1 MKKRSRM
8 LAFMIRVV
16 LFIAILVGGTFAA
29 LMAGETRG
37 LALADLSDASV
48 QTVAPAAGNVLFAS
62 VADGPQQ
69 AGIYRSDNNGYTWQE
84 VSPGP
89 GVPVSA
95 LAVQP
100 DNSDVLYAGSPGGPL
115 ESTTNLWFSD
125 NGGQTWRKSVLGLPA
140 NPEGVVPDVTV
151 LATDPN
157 QPAVLY
163 VGTGG
168 QGVYRFH
175 NNDGYEL
182 IGDVALYNAHVKSLV
197 VDTESRVYALTN
209 KGLFVTGGDKWQQVE
224 TPELLV
230 SLAVSTSNPK
240 LLYVGGASSGVY
252 RSRDGGQ
259 SWEAANEGLGLA
271 PGAALRITALA
282 VDEQNPEH
290 VVVATAYGLGS
301 QLAPAGLYESYAGGS
316 NWQKLADL
324 EEMVTALAVEQG
336 GVYATTSRG
345 LVRYG
350 ETETAAAPAGS
361 APGLDLQ
368 PLANP
373 NVTQVVILAL
383 TVLLAGLVLLGRME
397 WLLKLRRA
405 ELGQSAPS

>member
-1 MKKRSRM
+1 MKKRSPV
-8 LAFMIRVV
+8 LAFIIRVV
-16 LFIAILVGGTFAA
+16 LFIAILVAGTFAA
-29 LMAGETRG
+29 LMVGETRG

-48 QTVAPAAGNVLFAS
+48 QTVAPAGENVLYAS

-95 LAVQP
+95 LAAQP
-100 DNSDVLYAGSPGGPL
+100 DNSNVLYAGSPGGPV
-115 ESTTNLWFSD
+115 ESTINLWFSD
-125 NGGQTWRKSVLGLPA
+125 NGGETWRKSVLGLPA
-140 NPEGVVPDVTV
+140 NPDGIVPDVTV

-163 VGTGG
+163 VGTAG

-182 IGDVALYNAHVKSLV
+182 IGDVELYNAHVKSLV
-197 VDTESRVYALTN
+197 VDAESRVYALTN
-209 KGLFVTGGDKWQQVE
+209 KGLFVTGGETWQQVE
-224 TPELLV
+224 TPELPV
-230 SLAVSTSNPK
+230 SLTVSTSNPS

-259 SWEAANEGLGLA
+259 SWEAANTGLGLM

-290 VVVATAYGLGS
+290 VAVATAYGLGS
-301 QLAPAGLYESYAGGS
+301 QLAPAGLYESYAGGN

-324 EEMVTALAVEQG
+324 EEIVTTLDVDQG
-336 GVYATTSRG
+336 TVYATTSRG

-350 ETETAAAPAGS
+350 EAEEVAAPPASGRAS
-361 APGLDLQ
+361 GLDLQ
-368 PLANP
+368 PLADP

-383 TVLLAGLVLLGRME
+383 TVLLAGLVLLGRIE
-397 WLLKLRRA
+397 WLLKLRR
-405 ELGQSAPS
+405 EFGRTPS

>member
-1 MKKRSRM
+1 
-8 LAFMIRVV
+8 
-16 LFIAILVGGTFAA
+16 
-29 LMAGETRG
+29 
-37 LALADLSDASV
+37 
-48 QTVAPAAGNVLFAS
+48 
-62 VADGPQQ
+62 
-69 AGIYRSDNNGYTWQE
+69 
-84 VSPGP
+84 
-89 GVPVSA
+89 
-95 LAVQP
+95 
-100 DNSDVLYAGSPGGPL
+100 
-115 ESTTNLWFSD
+115 
-125 NGGQTWRKSVLGLPA
+125 
-140 NPEGVVPDVTV
+140 
-151 LATDPN
+151 
-157 QPAVLY
+157 
-163 VGTGG
+163 
-168 QGVYRFH
+168 
-175 NNDGYEL
+175 
-182 IGDVALYNAHVKSLV
+182 
-197 VDTESRVYALTN
+197 
-209 KGLFVTGGDKWQQVE
+209 
-224 TPELLV
+224 
-230 SLAVSTSNPK
+230 
-240 LLYVGGASSGVY
+240 
-252 RSRDGGQ
+252 
-259 SWEAANEGLGLA
+259 
-271 PGAALRITALA
+271 